1 MNRLE
6 RLGRGMT
13 MARCVG
19 MFVLALLIIVSQPD
33 EAHAAVAAP
42 AGLAVTST
50 SNTQISVSW
59 AASTGATGYRV
70 ERGESKA
77 GPYNQVASPS
87 TNSFTDTGVT
97 IGTTYVYRVRAVDSG
112 GAVSPYSNIVVATA
126 ISFADEPLAA
136 GVTTIKAQHMT
147 EVRQAVN
154 AVRRAASLPDAAW
167 TDANLVGATVR
178 GVHVQEMR
186 DSLNQALTTLQ
197 ADVVPTYT
205 DPTLATG
212 SGGTFIKKV
221 HIEELRLYATRA
233 TLPPPPPTPPCPPGD
248 DECLPTAP
256 CPTSPQAWPADGGT
270 IVANV
275 VALDHVIFY
284 NRLGAL
290 NPNGMIYAL
299 ERDVV
304 AINPSLP
311 KGPGNVQLR
320 RDKRP
325 RPLTLRV
332 NVGQKLRINFKNWL
346 SHSPA
351 VNNQQHDDNQ
361 PHTRSASVHV
371 MGMQLVNSIT
381 DDGSNVGTNPGS
393 LVLPGGSASYTLYA
407 EREGNHLLYSTAA
420 TTGGQ
425 GDGGTLAMG
434 LFGMVNVE
442 PRGAEWYRSQ
452 VRASEM
458 RYATRLNADGTL
470 AKTPKGHPI
479 ICYDAVYPPGHT
491 RAGEPV
497 LKLVHN
503 GEIIHSDLNA
513 LITGPNKGRFPAGT
527 YRANAAEPD
536 RDQPFREFTVV
547 YHDEIK
553 AVQAFPQF
561 EDPVLSHT
569 LYSVKDGFAINYG
582 TGGVGSEVLA
592 NRLGV
597 GPMANCTECKYEE
610 FFLSAWAVG
619 DPAQIV
625 DIPANTTDGNNNLIT
640 GLKATKA
647 LYPEDPAN
655 VHHSYIG
662 DHVKM
667 RVVHA
672 GPKEHHVHHLHAHQ
686 WLRTPDDDNSSYLDS
701 QTLGPGYGFTT
712 EIAYGGSG
720 NRNQTVGDSIF
731 HCHFYPHFAQGMW
744 ELWRSHDVF
753 EAGTTLDGEG
763 RPAAGSRAL
772 PDGEIRAGTPIPGIV
787 PLPTLAMAPMPEAHV
802 QIVNGQAQVTGSGNP
817 GFPFFVPAVAGH
829 RPPHPPLDTVDD
841 GGLPRHIITDGT
853 SHHVETRL
861 DFSKDL
867 LTAVAE
873 ARPETG
879 TPTELAAMAFHA
891 KRLHASYKPDGTA
904 ADYKLN
910 GLPAKPGAP
919 FADPCVDDSGQSK
932 GTPRTYKAALFQMDI
947 KFNKA
952 GWHFPQSRILTL
964 WDDVNPTLNGT
975 RPPEPFFFRA
985 NTNDCITFHHTVLA
999 PNVYEQDDFQ
1009 VRTPTDIMGQHIH
1022 LVKFDVMASDGAG
1035 NGWNYEDGTFAPD
1048 EVLERIH
1055 AINQTGGMKTFGGS
1069 AKTML
1074 APKPHPFFGTL
1085 GAQTTIQRWFAD
1097 DTLNN
1102 NGKDRTLR
1110 TVFTHDHFGPS
1121 THQQAGLYGG
1131 LVVEP
1136 QGSTWKHNETGVP
1149 LYTRADG
1156 GPTTWQAIITK
1167 GAGTGP
1173 NDAYREFLLEFADY
1187 QLAYQAGG
1195 GVDAAGKPIPDP
1207 QRVINP
1213 PVKKEIGLPFLVE
1226 KANVCPGGVPL
1237 PCPEAVSAADPG
1249 TMSINYRN
1257 EPLALRVRDPQTNMQ
1272 AAGEAGDL
1280 SHVYRSNVTR
1290 ADANFNTQ
1298 PGFYP
1303 PLTADVR
1310 AGDPYTPL
1318 LRAYEDDNVQVRI
1331 LVGGFEEGHNFGIH
1345 GIKWLH
1351 QPGTPDDPN
1360 AVNNTGYRNNQ
1371 MMGISEHYEFI
1382 VPKLPRKYDLT
1393 DGSAD
1398 YLYMPG
1404 AATDD
1409 QWNGLWGLLRAYK
1422 SNKADLI
1429 PLPNNLTKGKTYTN
1443 QGDFN
1448 GVCPKTAPVK
1458 NFDVTAV
1465 SAQNALPGGTLVY
1478 NSRTNQG
1485 GQLHDPTAI
1494 MFVRTGD
1501 LDASGKLNPG
1511 VPVEPLILRA
1521 NAGDCI
1527 NVALT
1532 NKLPGAPLDLDGFNT
1547 LPMIV
1552 DHFNANQVRPSAEV
1566 GLHSQLV
1573 FSDVTRSNGVNVGW
1587 NPVQTAAPGHKVV
1600 YQWYAGD
1607 VSPNANSFGV
1617 ATPIEFG
1624 ATNLSSS
1631 DPIKH
1636 SNKGAIGA
1644 LIIEPQGATWVEDAT
1659 SRAQATVTSA
1669 AGSFREF
1676 VLLFQNDLNLRMG
1689 TGNGVAVPNLA
1700 EAEDSEDSGQK
1711 AFNYRTEPLWK
1722 RMNYAP
1728 DTPLEQ
1734 TREFDYTNVLS
1745 NAQVGGDPQ
1754 TPIFTARAGQ
1764 PVRLRLLMPAGH
1776 ARNDVFQL
1784 HGHIWED
1791 EPYMNNST
1799 VIGSNPFSE
1808 WRGSQYGIGAGS
1820 HFDILLKNGAGGR
1833 FQVPGDYL
1841 YRGQQSFQ
1849 FDGGLWGIFRVTQ

>member
-1 MNRLE
+1 
-6 RLGRGMT
+6 
-13 MARCVG
+13 MARYVG
-19 MFVLALLIIVSQPD
+19 MLVLALLIIVSQPD
-33 EAHAAVAAP
+33 EARAAVAAP
-42 AGLAVTST
+42 ASLAVTST
-50 SNTQISVSW
+50 SNAQISIGW
-59 AASTGATGYRV
+59 AASAGATGYRV
-70 ERGESKA
+70 ERGQSKA
-77 GPYNQVASPS
+77 GPYTLVASP
-87 TNSFTDTGVT
+87 TANSFTDTGVT
-97 IGTTYVYRVRAVDSG
+97 SGTTYVYRVQAVDSAG
-112 GAVSPYSNIVVATA
+112 VSPYSNVVMATA
-126 ISFADEPLAA
+126 LMFTDAPLTA
-136 GVTTIKAQHMT
+136 GVTPIKAQHMT

-154 AVRRAASLPDAAW
+154 AVRKTAGLPDAAW
-167 TDANLVGATVR
+167 TDPNLVGATVR
-178 GVHVQEMR
+178 AVHMQEMR

-197 ADVVPTYT
+197 ADVPVYT

-212 SGGTFIKKV
+212 AGGTFIKKV

-233 TLPPPPPTPPCPPGD
+233 TLPPPPGEPCEGD
-248 DECLPTAP
+248 DCRKTAA
-256 CPTSPQAWPADGGT
+256 CPEPQAWPADGGT
-270 IVANV
+270 VTANV
-275 VALDHVIFY
+275 VALDQVILY
-284 NRLGAL
+284 NRLGAV
-290 NPNGMIYAL
+290 NPSGMIFAL

-332 NVGQKLRINFKNWL
+332 NVGQKLQINFKNWL
-346 SHSPA
+346 AHTPK
-351 VNNQQHDDNQ
+351 DDNQ
-361 PHTRSASVHV
+361 PSTRSASVHV
-371 MGMQLVNSIT
+371 MGMQLVNGIT
-381 DDGSNVGTNPGS
+381 DDGSNVGTNTTS
-393 LVLPGGSASYTLYA
+393 LVAPGGSATYTLYA
-407 EREGNHLLYSTAA
+407 EREGNHLLYSTGA
-420 TTGGQ
+420 TTGGE
-425 GDGGTLAMG
+425 GNGGSLAMG
-434 LFGMVNVE
+434 LFGSVNIQ
-442 PRGAEWYRSQ
+442 PKGAEWYRSQ
-452 VRASEM
+452 VKASEM
-458 RYATRLNADGTL
+458 RYATKLNADGTL
-470 AKTPKGHPI
+470 AKTPNGHPI
-479 ICYDAVYPPGHT
+479 ICYDAVYPTGHS

-497 LKLVHN
+497 LKMVHN
-503 GEIIHSDLNA
+503 GEIVHSDLNA
-513 LITGPNKGRFPAGT
+513 LITGPNKGRFLAGT
-527 YRANAAEPD
+527 YRPNATEPD

-553 AVQAFPQF
+553 AIQAFPQF
-561 EDPVLSHT
+561 EDPGLSHT
-569 LYSVKDGFAINYG
+569 LHSVRDAFAINYG
-582 TGGVGSEVLA
+582 TGGIGAEIIA

-625 DIPANTTDGNNNLIT
+625 DVPANTRDANGNLIL

-647 LYPEDPAN
+647 LYPDDPSN

-672 GPKEHHVHHLHAHQ
+672 GAKEHHVHHLHAHQ

-701 QTLGPGYGFTT
+701 QTLGPGYAFTT
-712 EIAYGGSG
+712 EITHGGSG
-720 NRNQTVGDSIF
+720 NRNKTVGDSIF

-744 ELWRSHDVF
+744 ELWRTHDVF
-753 EAGTTLDGEG
+753 EAGTVTDGEG

-787 PLPTLAMAPMPEAHV
+787 PLPTLAMAPMPEAQV
-802 QIVNGQAQVTGSGNP
+802 QIVDGQVQVTGSGNP
-817 GFPFFVPAVAGH
+817 GFPFFVAAVAGH

-841 GGLPRHIITDGT
+841 GGLPRHIITGGT
-853 SHHVETRL
+853 THHVETSL

-867 LTAVAE
+867 LTATAE

-879 TPTELAAMAFHA
+879 TPTEVAAMNFHA
-891 KRLHASYKPDGTA
+891 KRIHSSYKPDGTA
-904 ADYKLN
+904 ANYILN
-910 GLPAKPGAP
+910 GLPAKAGAP
-919 FADPCVDDSGQSK
+919 FADPCTDDNGQAK
-932 GTPRTYKAALFQMDI
+932 GRPLTYKAALLQMDI

-964 WDDVNPTLNGT
+964 WDDVAATRNGT

-985 NTNDCITFHHTVLA
+985 NTNDCITFHHTVLT
-999 PNVYEQDDFQ
+999 PHIYQQDDFQ

-1055 AINQTGGMKTFGGS
+1055 AINKTGGMSAFGGG
-1069 AKTML
+1069 AKTTL
-1074 APKPHPFFGTL
+1074 APKAHPFFGTL

-1097 DTLNN
+1097 NTLNN
-1102 NGKDRTLR
+1102 NGVDRTLR

-1131 LVVEP
+1131 LVVEHE
-1136 QGSTWKHNETGVP
+1136 GSTWKHNETGVP
-1149 LYTRADG
+1149 LNTRTDG
-1156 GPTTWQAIITK
+1156 GPTTWQAIITR
-1167 GAGTGP
+1167 GSGTGP
-1173 NDAYREFLLEFADY
+1173 NDSYREFLLEFADF
-1187 QLAYQAGG
+1187 QLAYKAGG
-1195 GVDAAGKPIPDP
+1195 GMDAAGKPIPDP
-1207 QRVINP
+1207 QNAINAP
-1213 PVKKEIGLPFLVE
+1213 DDG
-1226 KANVCPGGVPL
+1226 
-1237 PCPEAVSAADPG
+1237 PEAVSAADVG
-1249 TMSINYRN
+1249 TMSVNYRN
-1257 EPLALRVRDPQTNMQ
+1257 EPLALRVRDPQTNTQ

-1280 SHVYRSNVTR
+1280 SHAYRSNVTR

-1303 PLTADVR
+1303 ALTGDVR

-1318 LRAYEDDNVQVRI
+1318 LRAYEDDSVQVRI

-1393 DGSAD
+1393 NGSAD

-1422 SNKADLI
+1422 ENKADLV
-1429 PLPNNLTKGKTYTN
+1429 PLTNNTVKGKPYTN

-1448 GVCPKTAPVK
+1448 GVCLKTAPVK

-1485 GQLHDPTAI
+1485 GALHDPTAI
-1494 MFVRTGD
+1494 MFVRSGD
-1501 LDASGKLNPG
+1501 LDAAGKLKPG
-1511 VPVEPLILRA
+1511 VPIEPLILRA

-1527 NVALT
+1527 NVTLT
-1532 NKLPGAPLDLDGFNT
+1532 NGLPGTPFDLDGSNM
-1547 LPMIV
+1547 LPPIV
-1552 DHFNANQVRPSAEV
+1552 DNFNANQVKPSAEV

-1607 VSPNANSFGV
+1607 VSPNANALGV

-1644 LIIEPQGATWVEDAT
+1644 LIIEPQGTTWVEDAT
-1659 SRAQATVTSA
+1659 SRAQATITSVVAGISPGVTPTT
-1669 AGSFREF
+1669 FREF
-1676 VLLFQNDLNLRMG
+1676 VLMFQNDINLRRG
-1689 TGNGVAVPNLA
+1689 AGNGEAVPNLA
-1700 EAEDSEDSGQK
+1700 GSDDSEDTGQK

-1722 RMNYAP
+1722 RMNYEP

-1734 TREFDYTNVLS
+1734 TRANDYTNVLS
-1745 NAQVGGDPQ
+1745 NTQVGGDPE
-1754 TPIFTARAGQ
+1754 TPIFTARVGQ
-1764 PVRLRLLMPAGH
+1764 PVRVRLLMPSGH
-1776 ARNDVFQL
+1776 ARNDVFQI

-1799 VIGSNPFSE
+1799 VIGSNPLSE

-1820 HFDILLKNGAGGR
+1820 HFDLLLKNGAGGR
-1833 FQVPGDYL
+1833 FQTPGDYL

-1849 FDGGLWGIFRVTQ
+1849 FDGGLWGIFRVIQ

>member
-1 MNRLE
+1 ML
-6 RLGRGMT
+6 
-13 MARCVG
+13 
-19 MFVLALLIIVSQPD
+19 VLALLIIVAQPD
-33 EAHAAVAAP
+33 EALAAVAAP
-42 AGLAVTST
+42 TGLAVTST
-50 SNTQISVSW
+50 SNGQISVGW
-59 AASTGATGYRV
+59 ALSAGATGYHV
-70 ERGESKA
+70 ERASTKSGTYA
-77 GPYNQVASPS
+77 RVATPT
-87 TNSFTDTGVT
+87 TNSFTDTAVT
-97 IGTTYVYRVRAVDSG
+97 TGMAYVYRVRAVDSG
-112 GAVSPYSNIVVATA
+112 GAVSPYSNTVMATA
-126 ISFADEPLAA
+126 VTFADEPVTA
-136 GVTTIKAQHMT
+136 GVTPIKAQHFT

-154 AVRRAASLPDAAW
+154 AVRKTAGLPDAAW
-167 TDANLVGATVR
+167 TDPSLAGATVR
-178 GVHVQEMR
+178 AVHMQEMR
-186 DSLNQALTTLQ
+186 HSLNEALTTLK
-197 ADVVPTYT
+197 AKDMPVYT
-205 DPTLATG
+205 DPTLGTG
-212 SGGTFIKKV
+212 AGGTIIKKA
-221 HIEELRLYATRA
+221 HIEELRRYATRGDLF
-233 TLPPPPPTPPCPPGD
+233 TDDPSCPGD
-248 DECLPTAP
+248 PG
-256 CPTSPQAWPADGGT
+256 CPVACPAPQAWPLDGGT
-270 IVANV
+270 VVANV
-275 VALDHVIFY
+275 VALDQVFLY
-284 NRLGAL
+284 NRLGAM
-290 NPNGMIYAL
+290 NPSGMMFAL

-304 AINPSLP
+304 AINPALP

-320 RDKRP
+320 PDKRP

-332 NVGQKLRINFKNWL
+332 NVGQKLQINFKNWL
-346 SHSPA
+346 AHAPKDSDQPA
-351 VNNQQHDDNQ
+351 
-361 PHTRSASVHV
+361 TRSASVHV
-371 MGMQLVNSIT
+371 MGMQLVNAIA
-381 DDGSNVGTNPGS
+381 DDGSNVGAKPSSLVSPGS
-393 LVLPGGSASYTLYA
+393 SATYTLYA
-407 EREGNHLLYSTAA
+407 EREGNHLLYSSAA
-420 TTGGQ
+420 TTGGE
-425 GDGGTLAMG
+425 GNGGSLSMG
-434 LFGMVNVE
+434 LFGSVNVE
-442 PRGAEWYRSQ
+442 PKKSEWYRSQ
-452 VRASEM
+452 VTALEM
-458 RYATRLNADGTL
+458 RYATKLNADDTL

-479 ICYDAVYPPGHT
+479 ICYDAVYPPGHP

-503 GEIIHSDLNA
+503 GEIIHSDLNV
-513 LITGPNKGRFPAGT
+513 LITGPNKGRFPTGF
-527 YRANAAEPD
+527 YRANATEPD

-561 EDPVLSHT
+561 ENSPLSHT
-569 LYSVKDGFAINYG
+569 LHSVRDAFAINYG
-582 TGGVGSEVLA
+582 TGGIGSEILA

-625 DIPANTTDGNNNLIT
+625 DVPANAPCTTEALKEGRCTGTAQNPNFNVPA

-647 LYPEDPAN
+647 LYPDDPSN

-753 EAGTTLDGEG
+753 EEGTRLDDQG
-763 RPAAGSRAL
+763 RPATGARAL
-772 PDGEIRAGTPIPGIV
+772 PDGEIMAGTPIPGIV
-787 PLPTLAMAPMPEAHV
+787 PLPTLAMAPMPEAEV
-802 QIVNGQAQVTGSGNP
+802 RIVNGQPQVTGTGNP
-817 GFPFFVPAVAGH
+817 GFPFFVPGVAGH

-841 GGLPRHIITDGT
+841 GGLPRHVITGGT
-853 SHHVETRL
+853 SHHVETPT
-861 DFSKDL
+861 DFNKEL

-873 ARPETG
+873 ERPEGG
-879 TPTELAAMAFHA
+879 TPTELAAMTYHA
-891 KRLHASYKPDGTA
+891 KRFHASFKPDGSVA
-904 ADYKLN
+904 NYKLN
-910 GLPAKPGAP
+910 GLPRAAGAP
-919 FADPCVDDSGQSK
+919 FADPCMDDNGNAK
-932 GTPRTYKAALFQMDI
+932 GRPITYKAALFQMDI

-964 WDDVNPTLNGT
+964 WEDVAATRDGT

-985 NTNDCITFHHTVLA
+985 NTDDCITFHHTVLA
-999 PNVYEQDDFQ
+999 PHIYERDDFQ

-1055 AINQTGGMKTFGGS
+1055 AINQTGGMSVFGGGT
-1069 AKTML
+1069 KTTL
-1074 APKPHPFFGTL
+1074 SPKAHPFFGTL

-1136 QGSTWKHNETGVP
+1136 KDSTWKHNETGEQ
-1149 LYTRADG
+1149 LYTRHDG

-1187 QLAYQAGG
+1187 QLAYKAGG
-1195 GVDAAGKPIPDP
+1195 GIDAAGKPIPDP
-1207 QRVINP
+1207 QNAINAP
-1213 PVKKEIGLPFLVE
+1213 DDG
-1226 KANVCPGGVPL
+1226 
-1237 PCPEAVSAADPG
+1237 PEAVSAADVG
-1249 TMSINYRN
+1249 TMSVNYRN
-1257 EPLALRVRDPQTNMQ
+1257 EPLALRVRDPQTNLQ
-1272 AAGEAGDL
+1272 ASGLAGDL
-1280 SHVYRSNVTR
+1280 SHAYRSNVTR

-1303 PLTADVR
+1303 ALTGDVR
-1310 AGDPYTPL
+1310 PGDPYTPL

-1360 AVNNTGYRNNQ
+1360 AVNNSGYRNNQ
-1371 MMGISEHYEFI
+1371 MMGISEHYEFV

-1393 DGSAD
+1393 DGAAD

-1404 AATDD
+1404 AAVDD

-1422 SNKADLI
+1422 ANKADLV
-1429 PLPNNLTKGKTYTN
+1429 PLPNNTTKGKVYTN

-1448 GVCPKTAPVK
+1448 GVCHKDAPVR

-1485 GQLHDPTAI
+1485 GALHDPTAI

-1501 LDASGKLNPG
+1501 LDAAGKLKPG
-1511 VPVEPLILRA
+1511 IPVEPLILRA

-1527 NVALT
+1527 NVTLT
-1532 NKLPGAPLDLDGFNT
+1532 NGLPGTPFDLAGFNM
-1547 LPMIV
+1547 LPPIV
-1552 DHFNANQVRPSAEV
+1552 DNFNANQVKPSSEV
-1566 GLHSQLV
+1566 GLHPQLV

-1607 VSPNANSFGV
+1607 VSPNAIASGV

-1624 ATNLSSS
+1624 ATNLVSS

-1644 LIIEPQGATWVEDAT
+1644 LIIEPQGATWVEDPT

-1676 VLLFQNDLNLRMG
+1676 VLMFQNDINLRRG
-1689 TGNGVAVPNLA
+1689 TGNGDAVPNLA
-1700 EAEDSEDSGQK
+1700 GSDDSEDTGQK

-1722 RMNYAP
+1722 RMNYEP
-1728 DTPLEQ
+1728 QTPLEQ
-1734 TREFDYTNVLS
+1734 TRANDYTNVLS
-1745 NAQVGGDPQ
+1745 NTQVGGDPQ

-1799 VIGSNPFSE
+1799 VIGSNPLSE

-1820 HFDILLKNGAGGR
+1820 HFDILLKNGAGGK
-1833 FQVPGDYL
+1833 FNVPGDYL